1 MQTRQQGKSKQVV
14 DGNGFIPAVE
24 LDEVT
29 SEQKLAAIRTRLKI
43 AGEQAQKMYE
53 ANKKLIEGENAEYIA
68 TGNVTIEGLILS
80 IARVTGSFDFT
91 SEAKKVQFSGI
102 VTELPFASSP
112 FPSSGTYIGSAL
124 FQLPPDQLVNSDLVA
139 MHVTINPLECS
150 ISWMDTRSMFVL
162 GSFHGVGVGISNLSG
177 FGAGLFS

>member
-91 SEAKKVQFSGI
+91 SEAKKVQF
-102 VTELPFASSP
+102 
-112 FPSSGTYIGSAL
+112 
-124 FQLPPDQLVNSDLVA
+124 
-139 MHVTINPLECS
+139 
-150 ISWMDTRSMFVL
+150 
-162 GSFHGVGVGISNLSG
+162 
-177 FGAGLFS
+177 